1 MKNAIAIAGIH
12 TNIGKTIVSAV
23 IAEAI
28 DAQYWKPVQAGE
40 NERDSLLLRQLL
52 TGGDTRVHNEALVLS
67 QPLSPHTAAEID
79 GVTVDYKNFTWPLTD
94 KLLLV
99 ETAGGL
105 LSPMSADSTMADFIT
120 YYNLPVI
127 LVTLNYLGSI
137 NHTLLTIE
145 VLKSRGIKVLGL
157 VINGL
162 ENESS
167 EQFILS
173 YSGIPLIGR
182 IPFIKELSN
191 ESIRKYAMQL
201 RPLLLPIVSSI

>member
-1 MKNAIAIAGIH
+1 MENVIAIAGIH
-12 TNIGKTIVSAV
+12 TNIGKTVVSAV

-28 DAQYWKPVQAGE
+28 GAQYWKPVQAGE

-52 TGGDTRVHNEALVLS
+52 TDGDTRVHDEALVLS

-79 GVTVDYKNFTWPLTD
+79 GVTVDYKNFTWPSTD

-99 ETAGGL
+99 ETAGGV
-105 LSPMSADSTMADFIT
+105 LSPMSVDSTMADFIT